1 MSNQSLFQSASYH
14 ITPANVVNGAGGL
27 AYTLSDEHALTQYA
41 LTGTFGDSFYVSAR
55 VQLEEMLKLCGKV
68 DHEFIAQLALYA
80 RAQGYMKDTPVFLLA
95 YLSNTDYPK
104 LKNLFKLIVTDG
116 GSLRTYVQII
126 RSGQTGRK
134 SLGHRLKRMCGEF
147 LNTASERTLL
157 NASIGNDPSL
167 VDVLKMVHVHPSEPW
182 RRALFGWLMNKEFN
196 PRDLPQACKDYDE
209 FKSKGINEGQIL
221 PQVPFLM
228 LSSLPLNIDQW
239 KYLVTRMSWKQV
251 LKNLNTFTRKELFK
265 DEEVVLLVAEA
276 LRKVPERT
284 MPYEVLAAFIATRG
298 NVPQLITDALHD
310 VMLQVVGNVP
320 DIPGRTLLACD
331 ISMSMSWSITGDR
344 ATTPSTIRCV
354 DVAAL
359 MTSALLSRN
368 KGAGVVAFNQQ
379 GYNAGQHM
387 QETDIFTNT
396 KLLSDMVSGGTDCS
410 VPFQILLQNKLVVDT
425 VIMFSDNESWITDQ
439 GYGRSA
445 LQSPTLR
452 YWNEYKKL
460 APACKLIC
468 IDITPKANAQIHQ
481 QPDVYN
487 IGGFSDNVFKIVSA
501 IIGGVT
507 DPEHLVKEVKQ
518 VVIGE

>member
-460 APACKLIC
+460 APDCKLIC
-468 IDITPKANAQIHQ
+468 IDITPKANAQIYQ
-481 QPDVYN
+481 QPNVFN
-487 IGGFSDNVFKIVSA
+487 IGGFSDNVFKMVSA
-501 IIGGVT
+501 IIDGVS
-507 DPEHLVKEVKQ
+507 DPEHLVKEVKL
-518 VVIGE
+518 IALGE

>member
-1 MSNQSLFQSASYH
+1 MSNSALFQSASYH
-14 ITPANVVNGAGGL
+14 INPADVVNAAGGL
-27 AYTLSDEHALTQYA
+27 AYKLTDEHALAQYA

-55 VQLEEMLKLCGKV
+55 VQLDEMLKLCAKV
-68 DHEFIAQLALYA
+68 DNEFIAQLALYA
-80 RAQGYMKDTPVFLLA
+80 RTQGYMKDTPVFLLA

-104 LKNLFKLIVTDG
+104 LSNLFKLLITEG

-134 SLGHRLKRMCGEF
+134 SLGHRLKRLCGEF

-182 RRALFGWLMNKEFN
+182 RRALFGWLMGKEFN

-221 PQVPFLM
+221 PNVPFLM
-228 LSSLPLNIDQW
+228 LSSLPLNVDQW

-276 LRKVPERT
+276 LRKVPDRT
-284 MPYEVLAAFIATRG
+284 MPYEVLAAYIATKG

-310 VMLQVVGNVP
+310 VMLKVVSNVP
-320 DIPGRTLLACD
+320 DLNGRTLLACD

-344 ATTPSTIRCV
+344 STASSAVRCV

-368 KGAGVVAFNQQ
+368 KGAGVIAFNQQ

-396 KLLSDMVSGGTDCS
+396 KLLSDMVGGGTDCS
-410 VPFQILLQNKLVVDT
+410 IPFQILIANNLVVDT

-452 YWNEYKKL
+452 YWNEYKKI
-460 APACKLIC
+460 APNCKLIC
-468 IDITPKANAQIHQ
+468 IDITPKANAQIHA
-481 QPDVYN
+481 QPNVFN
-487 IGGFSDNVFKIVSA
+487 IGGFSDNVFKIVAS
-501 IIGGVT
+501 IIDGVS
-507 DPEHLVKEVKQ
+507 DPDHLVKEVKK
-518 VVIGE
+518 IALGE